1 MVVRNPK
8 VAVPEYPGPGR
19 PGQPGVRRAPQNPH
33 KSATRRPVPW
43 ASATGRDAGYIDELH
58 PRHGADAAAIKFTGD
73 AYLGYAAIAAILAE
87 TGNWIKDYPAA
98 IRDFHLYAAHRMH
111 PEQRQSLPKLPVPDK
126 FKQMFLDWAEG
137 KVNFTGP
144 APE

>member
-1 MVVRNPK
+1 M
-8 VAVPEYPGPGR
+8 
-19 PGQPGVRRAPQNPH
+19 
-33 KSATRRPVPW
+33 
-43 ASATGRDAGYIDELH
+43 L
-58 PRHGADAAAIKFTGD
+58 
-73 AYLGYAAIAAILAE
+73 
-87 TGNWIKDYPAA
+87 PAA